1 MTVTIETIAVTPAPA
16 SQTRPYEPRAPLVNQ
31 VDAEGLDDGIA
42 SLLSDGVERAVS
54 RFRPSLAPDFKP
66 EIELVLKAA
75 VFAAGVLSSSAAS
88 PGAALQNLRL
98 ASSRGSSGKPTRSIL
113 VLYILLNPSLL
124 PSYLLSRAR
133 TTALSRQWP
142 DLPAHDPRRKAW
154 TLLVRIENL
163 ARAWELAG
171 WGLFLYDREY
181 PSLLMRILGL
191 KLVPTSPHLAR
202 MVSYEFMNRQLVW
215 GAMTEFLMFAI
226 PRFPGLPRVLNPAV
240 LAAPVKAFLS
250 QPTMIDYEALSA
262 AHTATNTA
270 KKKGAPVPVAAHAGV
285 VAGIPRHTCPVC
297 YLRRTTTPV
306 AISGTDIS
314 LPPLTADDAAAND
327 EANDNEDRIFIP
339 AQTDCWGGC
348 KYCYYCIADELARW
362 DKEQAEVAGGKVRK
376 ADKWTCL
383 RCGGGVTRAWRAGA
397 EPLSVET
404 TSESEAAG
412 TGSES
417 EWEVVNGDAAVGSAP
432 GSGPASP
439 SP

>member
-1 MTVTIETIAVTPAPA
+1 MTVTIETIAVTPAPT
-16 SQTRPYEPRAPLVNQ
+16 SSTRPYEPRAPLVNQ

-54 RFRPSLAPDFKP
+54 RFRPSFGPDFKP

-75 VFAAGVLSSSAAS
+75 VFAAGVLSAQAAS

-98 ASSRGSSGKPTRSIL
+98 ASSRGATTRSVLI
-113 VLYILLNPSLL
+113 LYILLNPSLL

-133 TTALSRQWP
+133 RTALSRQWP

-154 TLLVRIENL
+154 TLLARIENL

-240 LAAPVKAFLS
+240 LAAPVKAFFS

-262 AHTATNTA
+262 AHAATTTA
-270 KKKGAPVPVAAHAGV
+270 KRTGAPVPVAAHAGV

-348 KYCYYCIADELARW
+348 KYCYYCVADELARW
-362 DKEQAEVAGGKVRK
+362 DKEQADAAGGKVRK
-376 ADKWTCL
+376 AAKWTCL
-383 RCGGGVTRAWRAGA
+383 RCGGGVTRAWRAA
-397 EPLSVET
+397 ADPFPVDTT

-417 EWEVVNGDAAVGSAP
+417 EWEVVNGEAVGSGQASP
-432 GSGPASP
+432 RPSP